1 MGATLLSFIVPRAKK
16 DIFKFSFFPRTM
28 SECNSLTED
37 IVNTTSVDN
46 FKSRLVNSF
55 QFFHCTSLT
64 QIFIIFQ
71 Y

>member
-1 MGATLLSFIVPRAKK
+1 
-16 DIFKFSFFPRTM
+16 M
-28 SECNSLTED
+28 SEWNYLTEV
-37 IVNTTSVDN
+37 IVNTTSVYS

-71 Y
+71 HSIVLVIILIFTVGVMLCTY